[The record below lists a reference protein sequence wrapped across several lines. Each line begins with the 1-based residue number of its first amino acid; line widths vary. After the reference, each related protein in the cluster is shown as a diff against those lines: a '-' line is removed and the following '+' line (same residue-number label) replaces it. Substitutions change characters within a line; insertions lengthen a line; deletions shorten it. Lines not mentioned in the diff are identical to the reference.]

1 METGTDAAT
10 VADRIEIADLLTRYA
25 RAVDTRDWTLY
36 RQVFTPSAHIDYR
49 SAGGIAGDVETVA
62 AWLEQTLAGFDMTQH
77 LISNL
82 EVHVDGDEARVR
94 AMFFNPMRTS
104 DGTRF
109 TCGGWY
115 DHDLVRTDAGWRS
128 RRLVEDAVWFDGL
141 PGAS

>member
-1 METGTDAAT
+1 MDTPETT

-25 RAVDTRDWTLY
+25 RAVDTRDWELY
-36 RQVFTPSAHIDYR
+36 RQVFTPSAHIDYT
-49 SAGGIAGDVETVA
+49 SAGGVAGDLETVA

-82 EVHVDGDEARVR
+82 EVDVDGDEARVR
-94 AMFFNPMRTS
+94 AMFFNPMRAS
-104 DGTRF
+104 DGTQF

-128 RRLVEDAVWFDGL
+128 RRLVEDAAWFDGL
-141 PGAS
+141 PGPS